1 MVFWLPLLQSSL
13 SNANTLNSTWSG
25 DYNTGYW
32 GGLTGG
38 EVPNMIP
45 DGSGFV
51 WGYGGG
57 IISNTIAINEAIQDE
72 GVQVEG
78 YSYVWRVK
86 NANTNLYELQGD
98 VDPFSITVDVY
109 KADGTLY
116 TSYVYDYTQFQ
127 GWTTHQGSETFP
139 DQFLDPAFFG
149 NMTINAEGNDAGYWA
164 GHWGPEFDTSQS
176 SLTLTYSSNPCYNN
190 PLYDPACD
198 GYAEA
203 MAQLVLEQQEL
214 ALASIPEPEIQEV
227 FYEEPI
233 QNFTSNEGIIQP
245 IDVYSTEVIG
255 GQSGETKEKVD
266 PIEVA
271 INSTGDDVSFVL
283 NNIIGESNGLE
294 INQTQNSL
302 GLGNA
307 QTQSQSSSSS
317 NQDDSEERQTR
328 GQKLKEAAKKKA
340 AGLQEQIVES
350 ENMSDQQLAQA
361 EMLAMINYVPGFD
374 AYKFTIAGGTYPD
387 VPFYPPSMI
396 PDSKS
401 GARNNLAQQLLH
413 QEMIDMQYRR

>member
-1 MVFWLPLLQSSL
+1 MLVVFWLLLLLSL
-13 SNANTLNSTWSG
+13 PSNANSLNSTWSG

-32 GGLTGG
+32 GGLEGG

-45 DGSGFV
+45 NGSGFV

-57 IISNTIAINEAIQDE
+57 IISNTIAINQAIQDE

-127 GWTTHQGSETFP
+127 GWTTHEGSETFA

-149 NMTINAEGNDAGYWA
+149 NMTISAEGNDAGYWA

-190 PLYDPACD
+190 PLYDPACI

-203 MAQLVLEQQEL
+203 IAELILEQQEL
-214 ALASIPEPEIQEV
+214 AIASIPEQEI

-233 QNFTSNEGIIQP
+233 QNITSNE
-245 IDVYSTEVIG
+245 
-255 GQSGETKEKVD
+255 
-266 PIEVA
+266 
-271 INSTGDDVSFVL
+271 NSMGMENT
-283 NNIIGESNGLE
+283 
-294 INQTQNSL
+294 
-302 GLGNA
+302 

-317 NQDDSEERQTR
+317 NQDDTEKKETKEK
-328 GQKLKEAAKKKA
+328 KLKEAAKEIA

-350 ENMSDQQLAQA
+350 ENMSEQQLAQA
-361 EMLAMINYVPGFD
+361 EMLVMMNYAPGFNS
-374 AYKFTIAGGTYPD
+374 YKLTLPGGTYPD
-387 VPFYPPSMI
+387 VPFYPPSTM